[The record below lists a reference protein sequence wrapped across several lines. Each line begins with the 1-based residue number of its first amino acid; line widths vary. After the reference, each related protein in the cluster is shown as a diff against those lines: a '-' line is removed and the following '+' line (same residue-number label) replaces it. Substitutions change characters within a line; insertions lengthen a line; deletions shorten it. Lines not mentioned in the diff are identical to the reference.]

1 MLQYA
6 PTDRRRAFSGGET
19 ETKGPEPMEKQTDDI
34 MEQLRKVMRLA
45 RRAATDGEKRAAEA
59 AAERIAKK
67 HGIDLGTVE
76 TTDADV
82 KAEFDRGGEEWQTWP
97 GRETFYVTSVLRQHF
112 GVILV
117 QTRRGRKVRFEWVGT
132 KINIEIAKHVTVILL
147 RFFKRDWENAKRIR
161 GMANTLLTGPKSYPQ
176 AERERLKGYGKLTKG
191 AFMDGWFWTIH
202 QKLREHPLRNDREQ
216 FEAERKAAED
226 LLKRM
231 DDITETDRTPK
242 EVKDRRSVKLG
253 FEAAKKV
260 NLSRPCDGV
269 SPAVR
274 SLL

>member
-1 MLQYA
+1 
-6 PTDRRRAFSGGET
+6 
-19 ETKGPEPMEKQTDDI
+19 MEKQTDDI

-45 RRAATDGEKRAAEA
+45 RRAATDGEKQAAEA

-76 TTDADV
+76 VTEAEV
-82 KAEFDRGGEEWQTWP
+82 KAEFDRGDSNDWQIWP

-117 QTRRGRKVRFEWVGT
+117 QTRRGRKVRYEWVGT

-147 RFFKRDWENAKRIR
+147 RFFKRDWEDAKRLR
-161 GMANTLLTGPKSYPQ
+161 GMANKLLTGPKSYVRE
-176 AERERLKGYGKLTKG
+176 ERERLQGYGKLTKG

-231 DDITETDRTPK
+231 DDITEHDRTPK
-242 EVKDRRSVKLG
+242 EVKDRQSVKAG

-260 NLSRPCDGV
+260 NLSRPCNGDAAFIRV
-269 SPAVR
+269 
-274 SLL
+274 LT